1 MKLNELGVGDAA
13 RVGAGLVGSALG
25 YDKGRKNAEK
35 ILARNN
41 FANNFVKTVLA
52 NIKAQGVDIKPAK
65 SVASTS
71 TPASSATE
79 PASAPAS
86 TPATEPTTSAAT
98 TPVTSPADDFA
109 ARRIAKQK
117 AAQAALDKAG
127 GQFSKVDIQPKTP
140 EEIRKEKQA
149 AAAANLNMTPKSIR
163 GNDAGARARAA
174 LAAKRPR
181 LKEDL
186 SNLEEALNSV
196 LEDGPGLSMGEFLKN
211 YIPQYMSGY
220 DITPFANKIEPLV
233 RKVANNPSKA
243 TLRELGGV
251 LYDIASESE
260 RKGLYS
266 RMGGKTPSA
275 STAGEFSEPVG
286 VGKDMFVKG
295 PDGWVSAK
303 DKKTPANKTDIP
315 MLDKL
320 LAAANKA
327 GGVAPEMSGVGKLAL
342 DNVKQLNKADHADDL
357 EEIIKVALN
366 KLYGISKEEYTKLLG
381 QIKK

>member
-13 RVGAGLVGSALG
+13 KVGAGLVGSALG

-52 NIKAQGVDIKPAK
+52 NIKAQGVEVKPTKSTA
-65 SVASTS
+65 SVATPGST
-71 TPASSATE
+71 TE
-79 PASAPAS
+79 PATTTT

-98 TPVTSPADDFA
+98 TAATSPADDFA

-149 AAAANLNMTPKSIR
+149 AAAANLNMTPKPVR

-174 LAAKRPR
+174 LAAKRPK

-186 SNLEEALNSV
+186 SNLEEALSSV
-196 LEDGPGLSMGEFLKN
+196 LEDGPGLSMEEFLKN

-315 MLDKL
+315 MLEKL
-320 LAAANKA
+320 LAAAAKA
-327 GGVAPEMSGVGKLAL
+327 GGAAPEMSGIGKLAL
-342 DNVKQLNKADHADDL
+342 DNVKQLNKLDHADDL
-357 EEIIKVALN
+357 EEIIKVGLN
-366 KLYGISKEEYTKLLG
+366 KLYGISKEQYANLLG